1 MAWFHLNN
9 TDFLGGLGLDMFFFG
24 HSCYHWSNKRLNNM
38 FPAPTKLP
46 TLAVETLGV
55 TFGSVRGGAVDA
67 VDVVVVDAPG
77 SWK

>member
-1 MAWFHLNN
+1 
-9 TDFLGGLGLDMFFFG
+9 
-24 HSCYHWSNKRLNNM
+24 M